1 MLIVGDI
8 CSLFDRRIFSQF
20 KTGKFIGMLNCKKEI
35 RSASHSMARS
45 QGVLYSVP
53 FTVALLIAGSA
64 ERWSRCIESKL
75 YQIPEIANESFPQV
89 TCSKGQSEFQVEE

>member
-1 MLIVGDI
+1 MQVSRMLMLIVGDI
-8 CSLFDRRIFSQF
+8 FSLFDRRIFSEF

-53 FTVALLIAGSA
+53 FTVALPIS
-64 ERWSRCIESKL
+64 
-75 YQIPEIANESFPQV
+75 
-89 TCSKGQSEFQVEE
+89 GQWQH